1 MIQSNSFRTLRNPEF
16 LQQGKDLSS
25 VILAATPKIL
35 GIEKQYL
42 AFDANVK
49 AIDEL
54 YKKVSGHP
62 LTKTLVEL
70 DDKRDAYFMGICF
83 IVDAHLKHWDAA
95 IVAQASLLNDSIKV
109 YGRTIIIANY
119 QSESASLDSLID
131 NWEKTTALT
140 DALTALNV
148 DSWKAEL
155 KATNALFVQ
164 NYTQRA
170 EEAGANDALTGL
182 KELKEK
188 AIKSWQK
195 LEHIITGKTEE
206 FEDDAAK
213 APLYEAL
220 TNSINGVLD
229 NYNNLIHQ
237 RQAKRAAAKAKKML
251 HHLLMDKLCVIVY
264 YLLKYLCLILRAEV
278 FY

>member
-1 MIQSNSFRTLRNPEF
+1 MIQTNSFRTLRNPEF
-16 LQQGKDLSS
+16 LQQGKDLST
-25 VILAATPKIL
+25 VILTTNPKDL

-42 AFDANVK
+42 AFDADVK

-54 YKKVSGHP
+54 YKKVSGNP
-62 LTKTLVEL
+62 LTKTLVEQ
-70 DDKRDAYFMGICF
+70 DDKRDGYFMAICF

-109 YGRTIIIANY
+109 YGRSIVDANY

-131 NWEKTTALT
+131 NWEKTPALT
-140 DALTALNV
+140 DALTALNL

-155 KATNALFVQ
+155 KTTNTLFIKT
-164 NYTQRA
+164 YTQRA
-170 EEAGANDALTGL
+170 EEEGANDALTGL
-182 KELKEK
+182 KDLKEK

-195 LEHIITGKTEE
+195 LENIIIGKTEE

-229 NYNNLIHQ
+229 NYNNLINQ
-237 RQAKRAAAKAKKML
+237 RQAKRAAAKAKK
-251 HHLLMDKLCVIVY
+251 D
-264 YLLKYLCLILRAEV
+264 ATPPANG
-278 FY
+278 

>member
-1 MIQSNSFRTLRNPEF
+1 M
-16 LQQGKDLSS
+16 
-25 VILAATPKIL
+25 
-35 GIEKQYL
+35 
-42 AFDANVK
+42 
-49 AIDEL
+49 
-54 YKKVSGHP
+54 
-62 LTKTLVEL
+62 

-83 IVDAHLKHWDAA
+83 IADAHLKHWDAA

-109 YGRTIIIANY
+109 YGRDVIDANY
-119 QSESASLDSLID
+119 QSESANLDSLID

-140 DALTALNV
+140 DALTALNLN
-148 DSWKAEL
+148 SWKITL

-164 NYTQRA
+164 TYTQRA

-237 RQAKRAAAKAKKML
+237 RQAKRAAAKAKK
-251 HHLLMDKLCVIVY
+251 DATPPVNG
-264 YLLKYLCLILRAEV
+264 
-278 FY
+278 